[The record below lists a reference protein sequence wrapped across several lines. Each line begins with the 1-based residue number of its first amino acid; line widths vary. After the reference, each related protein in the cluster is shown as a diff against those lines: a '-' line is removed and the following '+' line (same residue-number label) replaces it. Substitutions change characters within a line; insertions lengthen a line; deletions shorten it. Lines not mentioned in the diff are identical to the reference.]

1 MVGRRSA
8 RVKQV
13 EGSTGNE
20 DTAKVTAED
29 KNLESALAE
38 EEVVIEEEDME
49 GVTEEGDVE
58 KKVTDEDHGNENAAV
73 IEEDIETVN
82 AENGNQEAESE
93 KTKEDAKI
101 DQVEDQKEEECKSKT
116 EEAADEDAK
125 EVKTV
130 KIDGDKSEEDN
141 VCLKDLLTCQ
151 ICPEVCSRAVIVPCC
166 YTQACRVC
174 ATKKVLTTKKCWACP
189 NDMKTDDLIN
199 DDSLRNA
206 VARYKAGEPVV
217 GEDLIKLKNRYE
229 SNQKKPV
236 FLESKITLEPM
247 QNSFE
252 TRNTKIYMSVEALK
266 TRKYVSLIQVGC
278 LNATT
283 GDTLL
288 VPFSPTKS
296 WKDDDKLL
304 TKCHLSED
312 RCDPTQSYKD
322 TFLYSTEEGMQIA
335 CALQIEGLQ
344 QIVKFIT
351 CAAADKESSV
361 TLVFYTKQE
370 KIQFINNFN
379 NKKNKSPAEQ
389 LMRWVENVVIY
400 ETAMEIKEVQPL
412 TSLLAIDQSPPYS
425 AHKFAGLVREAF
437 VVASANATL
446 DDLPTEELFVA
457 VPKEDLPL
465 GMCIISSVKTDTSA
479 FFDLKKTVDKGQ
491 KKNGG

>member
-151 ICPEVCSRAVIVPCC
+151 VSGNIRSFCS
-166 YTQACRVC
+166 
-174 ATKKVLTTKKCWACP
+174 
-189 NDMKTDDLIN
+189 
-199 DDSLRNA
+199 
-206 VARYKAGEPVV
+206 
-217 GEDLIKLKNRYE
+217 
-229 SNQKKPV
+229 
-236 FLESKITLEPM
+236 
-247 QNSFE
+247 
-252 TRNTKIYMSVEALK
+252 
-266 TRKYVSLIQVGC
+266 
-278 LNATT
+278 
-283 GDTLL
+283 
-288 VPFSPTKS
+288 
-296 WKDDDKLL
+296 
-304 TKCHLSED
+304 
-312 RCDPTQSYKD
+312 
-322 TFLYSTEEGMQIA
+322 
-335 CALQIEGLQ
+335 
-344 QIVKFIT
+344 
-351 CAAADKESSV
+351 
-361 TLVFYTKQE
+361 
-370 KIQFINNFN
+370 
-379 NKKNKSPAEQ
+379 
-389 LMRWVENVVIY
+389 LMRSY
-400 ETAMEIKEVQPL
+400 
-412 TSLLAIDQSPPYS
+412 
-425 AHKFAGLVREAF
+425 R
-437 VVASANATL
+437 
-446 DDLPTEELFVA
+446 
-457 VPKEDLPL
+457 
-465 GMCIISSVKTDTSA
+465 
-479 FFDLKKTVDKGQ
+479 
-491 KKNGG
+491 